1 MQFLLILF
9 LITTLYSKDF
19 SVIIHQPFDA
29 ELFDVTEDYDRTIS
43 AIGVSKK
50 FKAQTNTQETFT
62 NAFDFLESNSQQY
75 GSQMHL
81 IKVDEDANVLLSKTA
96 KLTKFNTAV
105 SLKKTPTNGYFVG
118 GYTMD
123 GSLLVAKL
131 NTHAK
136 VIRSVLFGTKN
147 FDRMRKILL
156 LSDGGILAI
165 GSSTTSRDTND
176 AMFETGLGNND
187 IFITRFDPQL
197 HMLWSKKYGTCH
209 DDVGI
214 DAAEAF
220 DGTLIILSTTSYEG
234 HRNVSLMRLSEN
246 GDRIWLKHF
255 QNPTFVIPTRIITL
269 RDTNFLISLI
279 EYDKKRKEHIRLIKF
294 DLYNNILA
302 DVTTKLK
309 NPSALYDIAEF
320 SNGEIMGVGYTK
332 KGGNTDALAIL
343 FDADLH
349 KKRSHHYGTKN
360 YDIFHALTILH
371 NSKVAAVGIH
381 TDTTSQEANM
391 WLVTLNKD
399 TTLTS
404 ITPQKKYTYTNKT
417 PHNFYKKNIS
427 IDKSSFYQELHKL
440 FQQEI
445 TNKQLT
451 LSQDLTLT
459 LNSPSLLFQ
468 AGQYQL
474 SQKQKQFLQSFF
486 RKLIPF
492 LKQHKNE
499 IEALQ
504 VNGHTSTEWKNT
516 SSKKGYLKNMKL
528 SQNRA
533 LSVIEYLVT
542 TQNTKE
548 LRWLSKLLEGDGKSY
563 KEQIVQNHKEDK
575 THSRRVSFKLIV
587 P

>member
-1 MQFLLILF
+1 MRFFLILF
-9 LITTLYSKDF
+9 LFTTLYSKDF
-19 SVIIHQPFDA
+19 SIIVHQPFDA

-50 FKAQTNTQETFT
+50 FKQTNTSQENYT
-62 NAFDFLESNSQQY
+62 NAFDFLESTSQKY

-81 IKVDEDANVLLSKTA
+81 LKVDETGTILLSKIA
-96 KLTKFNTAV
+96 KLTKFNRAV

-123 GSLLVAKL
+123 GSLLIAKL
-131 NTHAK
+131 NSNAK
-136 VIRSVLFGTKN
+136 VIRQVLFGTKN
-147 FDRMRKILL
+147 FDRMSKILL

-165 GSSTTSRDTND
+165 GSSTTSRNTHDE
-176 AMFETGLGNND
+176 MFNTGLGNND
-187 IFITRFDPQL
+187 IFITRFDRNL
-197 HMLWSKKYGTCH
+197 HMLWSKKYGTQY

-220 DGTLIILSTTSYEG
+220 DGTLLILSTTSYEA
-234 HRNVSLMRLSEN
+234 HRNISLMRLSEN

-255 QNPTFVIPTRIITL
+255 QTPTLIIPKRIITL
-269 RDTNFLISLI
+269 RDTNFLVSLI
-279 EYDKKRKEHIRLIKF
+279 EYDKNHKEHIRLIKF
-294 DLYNNILA
+294 DLYNNVIA
-302 DVTTKLK
+302 DSRIHLS
-309 NPSALYDIAEF
+309 NPSGLNDIGEF
-320 SNGEIMGVGYTK
+320 SDGTFIGVGYTK
-332 KGGNTDALAIL
+332 KKNNTDALAIL
-343 FDADLH
+343 FDANLH
-349 KKRSHHYGTKN
+349 LQKNHSFGGKN
-360 YDIFHALTILH
+360 YDILNALSILH
-371 NSKVAAVGIH
+371 NSQIAAVGIH
-381 TDTTSQEANM
+381 TDNHSQEANM
-391 WLVTLNKD
+391 WLVKLNKD
-399 TTLTS
+399 TTLASMQKQKTS
-404 ITPQKKYTYTNKT
+404 LHVSSLYT
-417 PHNFYKKNIS
+417 
-427 IDKSSFYQELHKL
+427 QLQKL
-440 FQQEI
+440 FALEI
-445 TNKQLT
+445 AHHQLT
-451 LSQDLTLT
+451 LSKDLTLT
-459 LNSPSLLFQ
+459 LSGKSLLFQ

-486 RKLIPF
+486 HKLIPF